1 MLSATQD
8 LPEMAVLVERWSGGE
23 LPAAVAGVLRGVL
36 RELDE
41 SDDELA
47 MSLDLA
53 ASDSGLTFI
62 AFEAGRPVGVLI
74 AAPEP
79 RTRSAF
85 IRWIAVA
92 PEARRSGV
100 GTALVEA
107 LAETP
112 GLDALTGMVDQEDP
126 TALGF
131 WKDLGW
137 SVRRPRPGRRRQQ
150 MGADL
155 AAGLAE
161 AA

>member
-1 MLSATQD
+1 MQVKRSNRGR
-8 LPEMAVLVERWSGGE
+8 LPDV
-23 LPAAVAGVLRGVL
+23 AADVLRGAM
-36 RELDE
+36 RELGE
-41 SDDELA
+41 SGDELA

-53 ASDSGLTFI
+53 ASESGLTFI
-62 AFEAGRPVGVLI
+62 ASDGERPVGVLI

-85 IRWIAVA
+85 IRWIAVE
-92 PEARRSGV
+92 PDARRRGV

-107 LAETP
+107 IAGTP
-112 GLDALTGMVDQEDP
+112 RLDALTGMVDQEDP